1 MELIETGCVKRQIC
15 ILKNG
20 ARSGVYYDVK
30 NLISYPRKLTE
41 VGDKMF
47 SILNKDFEDCNLLC
61 GVPYGGL
68 PFCSYLSTQ
77 FDIPMIMVRPTAKEY
92 GLQKQIEGTYS
103 SNDKCVIIEDVISTG
118 DSINKVYHA
127 LKHHVNVIG
136 VITVLDRQ
144 ENHQCEIP
152 VKSVF
157 FKNDITKLRLND
169 TIRKKGRLCFSAD
182 IENPKKLIEVVDR
195 VGMHIS
201 ICKLHIDSVDFGE
214 LPRAHFI
221 ELLLELAIKHNF
233 MIMEDRKFVD
243 ISFIV
248 QKQYRHIKGWAD
260 LVTVHG
266 SVADEVLSVLSGALF
281 VANMSN
287 QTFDYTKKAIRLAKS
302 HSNHIAGFITQHR
315 IDPLICMTPGVS
327 LTVKTNM
334 DQNYSLPPSKEDAD
348 IVIVGRGIYNTENVG
363 KTAELYS
370 TVLSAK
376 PQVSF
381 AGTTLMTNRKM

>member
-1 MELIETGCVKRQIC
+1 M
-15 ILKNG
+15 
-20 ARSGVYYDVK
+20 
-30 NLISYPRKLTE
+30 
-41 VGDKMF
+41 
-47 SILNKDFEDCNLLC
+47 
-61 GVPYGGL
+61 
-68 PFCSYLSTQ
+68 
-77 FDIPMIMVRPTAKEY
+77 
-92 GLQKQIEGTYS
+92 
-103 SNDKCVIIEDVISTG
+103 
-118 DSINKVYHA
+118 
-127 LKHHVNVIG
+127 NVIG

-201 ICKLHIDSVDFGE
+201 ICKIHIDLVDFSK
-214 LPRAHFI
+214 LPREHFI

-243 ISFIV
+243 ISLIV
-248 QKQYRHIKGWAD
+248 KKQYRNIKGWAD

-287 QTFDYTKKAIRLAKS
+287 QTFDYTKKALRLAKS
-302 HSNHIAGFITQHR
+302 HANHLTGFITQHR
-315 IDPLICMTPGVS
+315 IDPLICMTPGVN

-334 DQNYSLPPSKEDAD
+334 DQNYCLPPTKEETDV
-348 IVIVGRGIYNTENVG
+348 VIVGRGIYDTENVG

-370 TVLSAK
+370 SVLSDK
-376 PQVSF
+376 RRVSF
-381 AGTTLMTNRKM
+381 AKGIRD